1 MIDIAGKSLGLIAV
15 LCLIAFPGCEKRG
28 KERKAIGSPAAEA
41 RPASLKEWSQGNKEL
56 IRAEQDF
63 AFRLLQNLLVDAANR
78 NQFISPLSLQI
89 ALGMAWMG
97 ARNATADSM
106 AAGLGWTGMPQE
118 SVSHKMAWLQEALL
132 AADPKV
138 KMELANAIFH
148 DTSFAPDSGFLEKNQ
163 KSYNATV
170 RSLDFSNPKEALEVI
185 NGWADAKTQ
194 GKIPRIVWNI
204 DPSNLMALCNAVYFK
219 GAWSRGFDTGLTSTG
234 EFHLSID
241 AKIPPTAGRRTTSAV
256 YLNRTDSTEYFED
269 GEAQWARIP
278 YGDSLFSMIVVLP
291 KTGTALPAFS
301 KSLTA
306 GTWIQ
311 SLSRFQPVKIRFSM
325 PRHKIEA
332 SYGEGLEKVL
342 ARMGMG
348 IAFGG
353 DADFSGISKAIPFSI
368 GAVVHKSIIETDEK
382 GSEAAAVTVLRS
394 LGAARVKENP
404 IPVLRLDR
412 PYLFAI
418 AEKQTGAILFLGAMN
433 NPNPTDAHYSIRD
446 GWLFQQRM
454 IPHQR
459 SVDGL

>member
-1 MIDIAGKSLGLIAV
+1 MFDFAEKPFGLIAV
-15 LCLIAFPGCEKRG
+15 LCLVAFPGCEKNG
-28 KERKAIGSPAAEA
+28 PERKAAASPPAEA
-41 RPASLKEWSQGNKEL
+41 RPVSLTEWSQGNKAL

-97 ARNATADSM
+97 AKNATADSM
-106 AAGLGWTGMPQE
+106 AAGLGWTGMAQE
-118 SVSHKMAWLQEALL
+118 SVSQKMSWLQEALL

-148 DTSFAPDSGFLEKNQ
+148 DTSFAPDSGFLEKIEE
-163 KSYNATV
+163 SYHATV
-170 RSLDFSNPKEALEVI
+170 RSLDFSKPKEALEAI
-185 NGWADAKTQ
+185 NGWADAKTH
-194 GKIPRIVWNI
+194 GKIPRILGNI

-219 GAWSRGFDTGLTSTG
+219 GAWRKGFDTSLTTTG

-241 AKIPPTAGRRTTSAV
+241 VKIPPTSGRRTTGAV
-256 YLNRTDSTEYFED
+256 YLNRTDSMEYFGDE
-269 GEAQWARIP
+269 EAQWARIP
-278 YGDSLFSMIVVLP
+278 YGDSLFSMIVILP
-291 KTGTALPAFS
+291 KKGTALSAFS

-306 GTWIQ
+306 GTWNQ
-311 SLSRFQPVKIRFSM
+311 ALSRFQPVKIRFSM

-332 SYGEGLEKVL
+332 SYGEGMEKVL
-342 ARMGMG
+342 TRMGMG

-368 GAVVHKSIIETDEK
+368 GAVIHKSLIETDEK
-382 GSEAAAVTVLRS
+382 GSEAAAVTVLKGF
-394 LGAARVKENP
+394 GAAPVKENP
-404 IPVLRLDR
+404 IPVLRLNR

-418 AEKQTGAILFLGAMN
+418 AEKQTGAILFLGAMY
-433 NPNPTDAHYSIRD
+433 NPNPTDAQYSIRD
-446 GWLFQQRM
+446 GRLFQQRM
-454 IPHQR
+454 IHRQR